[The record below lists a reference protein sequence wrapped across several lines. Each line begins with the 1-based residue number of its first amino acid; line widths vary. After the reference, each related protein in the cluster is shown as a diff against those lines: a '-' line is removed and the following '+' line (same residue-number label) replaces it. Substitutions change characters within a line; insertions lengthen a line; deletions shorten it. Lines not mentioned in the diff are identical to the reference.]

1 MPRYARPMKIGE
13 WDSLGR
19 ARAILQVQLG
29 ELGAAEIAAHVALNP
44 ENGRLRILLATD
56 IGLLDYHY
64 QPVSADP
71 EGPWSLRGEMH
82 RWGSVRGLRLQTDG
96 QVTELDDALDARWI
110 WRFIAE
116 DPKFDLVAESNAEGE
131 HSPFAVLPFAAACLE
146 RA

>member
-1 MPRYARPMKIGE
+1 MKIGE

-44 ENGRLRILLATD
+44 ENGRLRILVATD

-64 QPVSADP
+64 QPVGADP
-71 EGPWSLRGEMH
+71 EGPCSLRGEIH
-82 RWGSVRGLRLQTDG
+82 RWASVRGLRLQTDA
-96 QVTELDDALDARWI
+96 QVTELDDGLDARWI

-116 DPKFDLVAESNAEGE
+116 DPKFDLVAESNGEGE
-131 HSPFAVLPFAAACLE
+131 RSTFAVLPFATACFE
-146 RA
+146 HTH